1 MDPLL
6 RDCIEWDVP
15 NWALALEFW
24 RHKSALDWQGKQAL
38 EIGGRNGGL
47 SLWAAKQGLQVIC
60 SDLDGPTERA
70 HQLHIAHQV
79 TDKIEYAEVNAVEIP
94 YENHFDIVLFKSVL
108 GGVGE
113 NDKLE
118 RARTAVT
125 QMHKAL
131 KPGGELWFAENLEA
145 SPMHRLLRRKFV
157 HWGKRWNYISI
168 ESLQEFMSVF
178 SSFEYR
184 TAGFL
189 GALGQCE
196 QQRNFLSSLDRYFLA
211 RMVPEKWRYIMIG
224 VARK

>member
-60 SDLDGPTERA
+60 SDLEGPTEQARKLHEA
-70 HQLHIAHQV
+70 HGMRGA
-79 TDKIEYAEVNAVEIP
+79 IEYANINAVDIH
-94 YENHFDIVLFKSVL
+94 YEDHFDVVFFKSVL

-113 NDKLE
+113 YDETE
-118 RARTAVT
+118 RARTAVQ
-125 QMHKAL
+125 QMYKAL
-131 KPGGELWFAENLEA
+131 RPGGELWFAENLVA
-145 SPMHRLLRRKFV
+145 SPVHQRLRKKYV
-157 HWGKRWNYISI
+157 NWGKRWNYMTIAKMVS
-168 ESLQEFMSVF
+168 FMSEF
-178 SSFEYR
+178 SDLSYS

-189 GALGQCE
+189 GVFGQCE
-196 QQRNFLSSLDRYFLA
+196 NQRSILSSLDRYLIA
-211 RMVPEKWRYIMIG
+211 RLVPEKWRYIMIG